1 MLPAFPVPDV
11 ATDIVP
17 PSAIVN
23 VGTGASAGAV
33 TVIWPALPVPDA
45 VLNNPLP
52 APEIETNS
60 PAVTATVPPA
70 PSLVVLLRTCAPL
83 VCVRVL
89 TLSEML
95 PALPAPSVAT
105 EIVPPFMAKVGVE
118 TVISPAFPV
127 LEAVLNSPL
136 PTPEKEA
143 DSVAVTVTLPP
154 WPEPLVLLTTCAPPV
169 CVKLLTFSETLPAFP
184 APDVATEIVP
194 PSPIVNV
201 GVETVTSPAF
211 PVLDVVLNS
220 PLPAP
225 DIETNSLAVAPTVP
239 PAPLPVVLLKTCAP
253 LVRLRLFTLSEILPA
268 APAP

>member
-127 LEAVLNSPL
+127 LEAVLKSPL
-136 PTPEKEA
+136 PEPENEA
-143 DSVAVTVTLPP
+143 DSVAANARFPP
-154 WPEPLVLLTTCAPPV
+154 RPAPVVLLTTCAPPD
-169 CVKLLTFSETLPAFP
+169 CVRLLTFSEMLPAFP
-184 APDVATEIVP
+184 APEVATEIVP
-194 PSPIVNV
+194 LSPIVNV
-201 GVETVTSPAF
+201 GVETSICPAL
-211 PVLDVVLNS
+211 PVAEAVLNN
-220 PLPAP
+220 P
-225 DIETNSLAVAPTVP
+225 VP
-239 PAPLPVVLLKTCAP
+239 
-253 LVRLRLFTLSEILPA
+253 
-268 APAP
+268 